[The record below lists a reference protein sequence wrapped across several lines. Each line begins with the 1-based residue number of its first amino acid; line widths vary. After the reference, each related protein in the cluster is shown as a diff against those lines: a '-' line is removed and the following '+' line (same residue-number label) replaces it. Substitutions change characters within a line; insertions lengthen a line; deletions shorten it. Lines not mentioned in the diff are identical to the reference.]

1 MLRLQ
6 WIHLIRVIAVMV
18 VTAGVVGELLME
30 VVLQR
35 LNVGSP
41 PVFRLDSEPSR
52 MHVHDP
58 KRTLELGLST
68 HSEPVAVHSIADLG
82 QCADG
87 SLRVYALL
95 IDSSES
101 KSYRP

>member
-1 MLRLQ
+1 
-6 WIHLIRVIAVMV
+6 MV

-58 KRTLELGLST
+58 KETS
-68 HSEPVAVHSIADLG
+68 AVDLADDSN
-82 QCADG
+82 ADKDET
-87 SLRVYALL
+87 ALAVL
-95 IDSSES
+95 VLAAAVTRHFDC
-101 KSYRP
+101 RFGG